1 MCEVELGGKLDIG
14 GIFLLQNWM
23 PLSAPIPCN
32 KEINILT
39 ENRWDRRSFLKA
51 SLAGMLVLLGG
62 TPALSMIIE
71 DNPLLEGRLSLFNIH
86 NREKLTVT
94 FRTPDGQYDHDA
106 LRAIDGILR
115 CHFTEEVMKI
125 DVRTI
130 EYLNRI
136 DKDLGGGHEI
146 HIISGFRSPVYN
158 DLLRR
163 EGRHVAGNSLHM
175 QGKAID
181 IAIPQIGIETV
192 RRTALS
198 LRSGGVGFYP
208 GPGFVHIDSGP
219 FRTW

>member
-1 MCEVELGGKLDIG
+1 
-14 GIFLLQNWM
+14 
-23 PLSAPIPCN
+23 
-32 KEINILT
+32 LT
-39 ENRWDRRSFLKA
+39 EISWDRRSFLKA

-62 TPALSMIIE
+62 TPALSKIIE
-71 DNPLLEGRLSLFNIH
+71 NNHFPEGRLTLFNIH

-94 FRTPDGQYDHDA
+94 FRNPDGEYDLEA

-115 CHFTEEVMKI
+115 CHYTEDVMKI
-125 DVRTI
+125 DIRTI

-136 DKDLGGGHEI
+136 DKELGGGHEI
-146 HIISGFRSPVYN
+146 HIISGFRSPAYN

-175 QGKAID
+175 KGKAID
-181 IAIPQIGIETV
+181 IAIPQVGIETV

-198 LRSGGVGFYP
+198 LHSGGVGFYP

>member
-1 MCEVELGGKLDIG
+1 
-14 GIFLLQNWM
+14 
-23 PLSAPIPCN
+23 
-32 KEINILT
+32 LT
-39 ENRWDRRSFLKA
+39 ENSCNRRYFLKA
-51 SLAGMLVLLGG
+51 SLTGMLVLLGG
-62 TPALSMIIE
+62 APALSKIIE
-71 DNPLLEGRLSLFNIH
+71 NDYLPEGRLTLFNIH

-115 CHFTEEVMKI
+115 CHYTEEVMKI

-136 DKDLGGGHEI
+136 DKELGGGHEI
-146 HIISGFRSPVYN
+146 HIISGFRSPAYN

-181 IAIPQIGIETV
+181 IAIPQIRIETV